1 MFINQRY
8 TRNKM
13 YHINYTL
20 TLQIKLSDKEKKIFQ
35 NQFSRRSLKYPWLI
49 QIKQLNH
56 KKIVLLM
63 NIDN

>member
-20 TLQIKLSDKEKKIFQ
+20 TLQIKLSDKEKKIG
-35 NQFSRRSLKYPWLI
+35 NFSKPIL
-49 QIKQLNH
+49 
-56 KKIVLLM
+56 KKIIEISLAYS
-63 NIDN
+63 NQTTEP